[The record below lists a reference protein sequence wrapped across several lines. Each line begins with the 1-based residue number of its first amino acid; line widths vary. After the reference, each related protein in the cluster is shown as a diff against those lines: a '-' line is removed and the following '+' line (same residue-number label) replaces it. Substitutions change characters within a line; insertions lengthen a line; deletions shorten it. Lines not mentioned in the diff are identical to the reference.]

1 MQLIYTERKIM
12 ARLVKEHVNRVNTP
26 TWVACNDDA
35 QSNKWRSSFVEK
47 YGGEFRKNKHW
58 FWSES
63 KKPIKKD
70 PIIIPNQKFFLF
82 LREGSIVKVNNMT
95 KFCRDRNYSRAAMY
109 EVISGKRKSYKGHI
123 YMGEMFDDLIVE
135 Q

>member
-1 MQLIYTERKIM
+1 MAKLI
-12 ARLVKEHVNRVNTP
+12 KEHVNRINTP

-35 QSNKWRSSFVEK
+35 QSIKWRSAFLKEH
-47 YGGEFRKNKHW
+47 GGEFRKGKHW
-58 FWSES
+58 FWSET

-70 PIIIPNQKFFLF
+70 PIVIPNQKFFLF
-82 LREGSIVKVNNMT
+82 LKEGNIVKVNNMT
-95 KFCRDRNYSRAAMY
+95 RFCRDRNYSRAAMY
-109 EVISGKRKSYKGHI
+109 EVISGKRKSYKGHV